1 MKILFSLFLGLF
13 LYSCQTFQFIGRNPA
28 QSQKSSVIKKHY
40 IVAVHGIG
48 GDETTFGSMK
58 TVLIDHLK
66 KIRPE
71 TEFVF
76 LNFSYPTGNS
86 ELTTFDFAYTYLS
99 EFLHQKIPHVESDE
113 RITFVAH
120 SQGGIVTSIWY
131 AGAALGV
138 DKDGDFNSD
147 VAQRIKLD
155 QKYSNIAEQIIT
167 LGTPFWGSKLATYL
181 NDNDRLQLQK
191 LPGLG
196 CFFNLGDNEL
206 SEMSFLSN
214 TIYSFRQTAIA
225 LSHNPKYSGIR
236 SPEFI
241 QIAGVYPRDEKKLF
255 YNDQSLKPDS
265 YLNVSQKA
273 LHFIYKYF
281 SANGFS
287 SEKIN
292 SSKPDRPES
301 DVAVIVPSSRSE
313 FIFSNQSL
321 SCHSEPTS
329 FESFSKASV
338 FKDTQYYLT
347 EAIHSP
353 IVSESSVGIASIPS
367 LCADAE
373 KCQHP
378 SYRILLKSL
387 AHCDKYSCDSEAYQ
401 NIVQKQFELNR
412 SDESYNMF
420 LTNGTD
426 LQGFSVELNL
436 KVPANYDFPVQ
447 YYYSRMAAD
456 DFSNNQTWI
465 LKQKEIFQKLIKPR
479 FDLIPKDQTSIFEIK
494 SARQQELYSSLVQ
507 WKSMNFRKVDAT
519 HLRVQM
525 TGLLKPRTTDLTVE
539 QSQIY
544 SQILKTGA
552 VFPFEIHLP
561 KYIDLKPKTHLINAQ
576 IKPGYS
582 TFIDLDYRNAIDC
595 Q

>member
-1 MKILFSLFLGLF
+1 MF
-13 LYSCQTFQFIGRNPA
+13 LYSCQIFQLLGRNPA
-28 QSQKSSVIKKHY
+28 QNLNSTSIKKHY

-48 GDETTFGSMK
+48 GDETSFGSMK
-58 TVLIDHLK
+58 TVLVGHLK

-76 LNFSYPTGNS
+76 LNFSYPTGKS
-86 ELTTFDFAYTYLS
+86 ELTTVDFAYTYLS
-99 EFLHQKIPHVESDE
+99 DFLNKNIPQIGADE

-120 SQGGIVTSIWY
+120 SQGGIVSSIWY

-138 DKDGDFNSD
+138 GVDGDFNSKI
-147 VAQRIKLD
+147 AQRIKLD
-155 QKYSNIAEQIIT
+155 QKYSNVTEQIIT
-167 LGTPFWGSKLATYL
+167 LGTPFWGSKLAAYL
-181 NDNDRLQLQK
+181 NDSDRIQLQK

-196 CFFNLGDNEL
+196 CFFNLGDKEL

-225 LSHNPKYSGIR
+225 LSHNPKYTGIR

-255 YNDQSLKPDS
+255 YKDQNLKPDE
-265 YLNVSQKA
+265 YLNVSQRA
-273 LHFIYKYF
+273 LHFIYKYL
-281 SANGFS
+281 SANGFR

-313 FIFSNQSL
+313 FIFVNQSL
-321 SCHSEPTS
+321 TCKSEPTS
-329 FESFSKASV
+329 FDSFNKASV
-338 FKDTQYYLT
+338 FKDSQYYLT
-347 EAIHSP
+347 ETIHSP
-353 IVSESSVGIASIPS
+353 IVSDSSIGIASIPS

-378 SYRILLKSL
+378 SYRILLKNL
-387 AHCDKYSCDSEAYQ
+387 AHCDKYNCDSEAYQ
-401 NIVQKQFELNR
+401 NIVQKQYELNR
-412 SDESYNMF
+412 SDENYNML

-426 LQGFSVELNL
+426 LQGFSIELNL
-436 KVPANYDFPVQ
+436 QVPANYDFPVQ
-447 YYYSRMAAD
+447 YYYSRMTAD
-456 DFSNNQTWI
+456 DFSNSQTWI

-479 FDLIPKDQTSIFEIK
+479 LDLISKDQASIFEIK
-494 SARQQELYSSLVQ
+494 SARQHELYSSLVQ
-507 WKSMNFRKVDAT
+507 WKSMTFRKVDTT
-519 HLRVQM
+519 HIRVQI

-539 QSQIY
+539 QSKIY
-544 SQILKTGA
+544 SQILKSGA

-561 KYIDLKPKTHLINAQ
+561 QYIDMKPKVHLVQTQ

-582 TFIDLDYRNAIDC
+582 TFIDLDYRSAIDC
-595 Q
+595 H